1 VAEQQPDPNPDQTPD
16 AVPPVPDEF
25 VVVDGTELPDAAANY
40 VRFVENALGV
50 PVSLVGT
57 GQGREAVLTLP

>member
-1 VAEQQPDPNPDQTPD
+1 MEI
-16 AVPPVPDEF
+16 
-25 VVVDGTELPDAAANY
+25 DGAELPDAAAAY
-40 VRFVENALGV
+40 VRFVEDALGV